1 MQFST
6 ELRNYRADG
15 IEVIAGASPILKIRS
30 GAAPANPAAADAGTV
45 LSTHNLPA
53 DAWSA
58 AVNGVKS
65 LQGDWGDTA
74 ADASGTAGHYRLY
87 KADGTT
93 CVAQGPAGVGAE
105 LNLLSAALVAGQ
117 PVNIL
122 SWATTEGN
130 A

>member
-1 MQFST
+1 MLVMMT
-6 ELRNYRADG
+6 RIGLE
-15 IEVIAGASPILKIRS
+15 
-30 GAAPANPAAADAGTV
+30 GAAPANCAAADSGTV

-53 DAWSA
+53 DAWANA
-58 AVNGVKS
+58 ANGVKS
-65 LQGDWGDTA
+65 LQGNWNDTA

>member
-6 ELRNYRADG
+6 ELRNARADA
-15 IEVIAGASPILKIRS
+15 IESIVGASGILRIRS
-30 GAAPANPAAADAGTV
+30 GAAPANPAAADSGTV
-45 LSTHNLPA
+45 LATINLPA
-53 DAWSA
+53 DAFSNA
-58 AVNGVKS
+58 ANGVKS
-65 LQGDWGDTA
+65 MQGTWQDTA
-74 ADASGTAGHYRLY
+74 ADATGTAAHYRVY

-93 CVAQGPAGVGAE
+93 CVIQGPAGVGAE
-105 LNLLSAALVAGQ
+105 LNLLSASLTAGQ